1 MCTDGANVTSV
12 MNVTN
17 VTNEMKSLCPKCGQ
31 PSEEGL
37 CRSCILKAEKMLS
50 CPDMVEVTSCSVCGS
65 KLVKGR
71 WQISE
76 QSIEEMAI
84 QAACNA
90 LCIHKDIEGPEI
102 DVDLSKRGATRY
114 LARIDLKG
122 TFHGSAIEEHC
133 EIPVKVTRMAC
144 DRCSRMAGK
153 YFESTVQIRGSADRP
168 LTKWELD
175 ECGKMAEDMA
185 DAGYRGGEQLS
196 FIQEIKEVKGGID
209 IILGSTQLGRQMA
222 RAIHER
228 FGGKLVESN
237 KLVGK
242 KDGRDIY
249 RSTLLVRFPRLR
261 RGDIVH
267 YRSILFEVTG
277 FDGKKTMITSL
288 EGGRRSA
295 LGEEDGETIEVLGN
309 TANAEKA
316 IVTAKDEK
324 VLEIM
329 DPTTYRTAFAS
340 RPKGLDVMPGEE
352 VVVVRTV
359 KGFVVLE

>member
-1 MCTDGANVTSV
+1 
-12 MNVTN
+12 
-17 VTNEMKSLCPKCGQ
+17 
-31 PSEEGL
+31 
-37 CRSCILKAEKMLS
+37 MLS
-50 CPDMVEVTSCSVCGS
+50 CPNTIEVTVCSVCGS

-76 QSIEEMAI
+76 QSIEEMAS
-84 QAACNA
+84 QAACSS
-90 LCIHKDIEGPEI
+90 LCIHKDLEDPEI
-102 DVDLSKRGATRY
+102 DVDLSRRGATRY
-114 LARIDLKG
+114 LAHVGLKG
-122 TFHGSAIEEHC
+122 IFHGLAIDEHC
-133 EIPVKVTRMAC
+133 EIPVKITRIAC

-153 YFESTVQIRGSADRP
+153 YFESTVQVRGSADRP
-168 LTKWELD
+168 LTQWELD
-175 ECGKMAEDMA
+175 ECRKMAESMA

-228 FGGKLVESN
+228 FGGKLVESS
-237 KLVGK
+237 KLIGK

-261 RGDIVH
+261 RGDIVSF
-267 YRSILFEVTG
+267 RGVLFAVTG
-277 FDGKKTMITSL
+277 FDGKKTLITSL
-288 EGGRRSA
+288 AEGRRSA
-295 LGEEDGETIEVLGN
+295 LGEEDALTIEVLGN
-309 TANAEKA
+309 TADAQKA

-329 DPTTYRTAFAS
+329 DPVTYRSAFAS
-340 RPKGLDVMPGEE
+340 RPKGLDVNPGEE